1 MKQLKGKQE
10 LKWVLIILVVFM
22 VIFIVR
28 TFIFMPFKV
37 DGESMEPTLQNNDRL
52 FVNKLIINF
61 SSIKHGDI
69 VVIKKSEDQMYLVK
83 RVIGLAGDVL
93 KITEGKLYINGVEQ
107 REAYLNQDLLK
118 QYKQLNHAEQKI
130 PVNKVFVM
138 GDNRLNSKDSR
149 NGLGYIDE
157 SDVVGK
163 TEFVYYPFNKM
174 KFIN

>member
-52 FVNKLIINF
+52 FVNKFIINF

-93 KITEGKLYINGVEQ
+93 RITEGKLYINGVEQ

>member
-1 MKQLKGKQE
+1 MKQFKGKQE
-10 LKWVLIILVVFM
+10 IKWVLIILVVFI
-22 VIFIVR
+22 VIFTVR

-37 DGESMEPTLQNNDRL
+37 DGESMEPTLQNKDRL
-52 FVNKLIINF
+52 FVNKVIINF
-61 SSIKHGDI
+61 SPIKHGDI
-69 VVIKKSEDQMYLVK
+69 VVIKKTEDQMHLVK
-83 RVIGLAGDVL
+83 RVIGLAGDVV

-107 REAYLNQDLLK
+107 KEAYLNQDVLE
-118 QYKQLNHAEQKI
+118 QYKQLNYAEQKI

-157 SDVVGK
+157 SDIVGK
-163 TEFVYYPFNKM
+163 TEFVYYPFNKI

>member
-1 MKQLKGKQE
+1 MKQFKGKQE
-10 LKWVLIILVVFM
+10 IKWVLIILVVFI
-22 VIFIVR
+22 VIFTVR

-37 DGESMEPTLQNNDRL
+37 DGESMEPTLQNKDRL
-52 FVNKLIINF
+52 FVNKVIINF

-69 VVIKKSEDQMYLVK
+69 VVIKKTEDQMYLVK
-83 RVIGLAGDVL
+83 RVIGLAGDVV

-107 REAYLNQDLLK
+107 KEAYLNQDVLE
-118 QYKQLNHAEQKI
+118 QYKQLNYAEQKI

-157 SDVVGK
+157 SDIVGK
-163 TEFVYYPFNKM
+163 AEFVYYPFNRI
-174 KFIN
+174 KFIE

>member
-10 LKWVLIILVVFM
+10 LKWVLIILVVFI

-37 DGESMEPTLQNNDRL
+37 DGESMEPTLQNKDRL
-52 FVNKLIINF
+52 FVNKVIIKF
-61 SSIKHGDI
+61 SPIKYGDI
-69 VVIKKSEDQMYLVK
+69 VVIKKTEDQMHLVK
-83 RVIGLAGDVL
+83 RVIGLAGDVV
-93 KITEGKLYINGVEQ
+93 KITEGKLYINGVEKK
-107 REAYLNQDLLK
+107 EAYLNQDLLE
-118 QYKQLNHAEQKI
+118 QYKQLNYAEQKI

-157 SDVVGK
+157 SDIVGK
-163 TEFVYYPFNKM
+163 TEFVYYPFNKI